1 MATTATQR
9 KVLAILAGGLVLGV
23 GTAVT
28 LAAWNDSEF
37 ANGTFTA
44 GSFNLEGSATS
55 AVAGWGEHDT
65 APGAALTFTLPLA
78 GNMSPSDVVYAPF
91 WVRLDS
97 TTTSDATVTTSL
109 ESGTGANAANISYA
123 VYALDEAEA
132 CDATAITNGTMLL
145 SGATLSASTPGATFG
160 LTNGA
165 GSAGAAQKVCV
176 IATAG
181 AGLTEGGTATG
192 VWEFAATSN

>member
-9 KVLAILAGGLVLGV
+9 KVLAVLAGGLVLGI

-44 GSFNLEGSATS
+44 GAFNLEGSIDGTAY
-55 AVAGWGEHDT
+55 AEHDT
-65 APGAALTFTLPLA
+65 AGTAADVTFSSDFDNL
-78 GNMSPSDVVYAPF
+78 SPADVVYAPF
-91 WVRLDS
+91 WVRLDAA
-97 TTTSDATVTTSL
+97 TTTGAVVTTSL

-123 VYALDEAEA
+123 IYAIGAAAA
-132 CDATAITNGTMLL
+132 CDSSATGGTLLL
-145 SGATLSASTPGATFG
+145 SGTSLSASTAGATFTLAAPVDPDPG
-160 LTNGA
+160 V
-165 GSAGAAQKVCV
+165 AQKVCI